1 MKTLNR
7 ILTATT
13 TAMVLGGA
21 VLATASPASAATRN
35 GVCETGEFCYY
46 FNSGTWIRLLQ
57 FTPEMLASEESFAEV
72 YKVLADGR
80 MKAIDEAPGFVMD
93 QTSAVSISNDDGHVI
108 GSLVHV
114 EGDGT
119 GAPRVIKSFAR
130 S

>member
-1 MKTLNR
+1 
-7 ILTATT
+7 
-13 TAMVLGGA
+13 
-21 VLATASPASAATRN
+21 
-35 GVCETGEFCYY
+35 
-46 FNSGTWIRLLQ
+46 
-57 FTPEMLASEESFAEV
+57 MLESEQSFDEV

-80 MKAIDEAPGFVMD
+80 MKAIDEAPFAFVMD
-93 QTSAVSISNDDGHVI
+93 QTSAVSICDDDGHVS